1 MRLRHVILLASG
13 AGAAGA
19 LLLAVD
25 IHRRVQEAQRDA
37 LLNNTPISQDSVVY
51 FGEVHML
58 GLLALAFLFLAT
70 VLLILAEPK
79 PAAEPAKAPAAP
91 APPEFSASAQSTPA
105 IHTAPT
111 TATPSNDLPA
121 AGLSDQ
127 RDEEH

>member
-19 LLLAVD
+19 LLLAAD
-25 IHRRVQEAQRDA
+25 IHRRVQEAQRDS
-37 LLNNTPISQDSVVY
+37 LLNNTPISPDSVVY

-79 PAAEPAKAPAAP
+79 PAAEPGKTPVTPAAP
-91 APPEFSASAQSTPA
+91 ELAVSAQSTPA
-105 IHTAPT
+105 SHPAPATA
-111 TATPSNDLPA
+111 APSNDLPA
-121 AGLSDQ
+121 AGFSDE
-127 RDEEH
+127 RHEEQ